1 MELFATAGE
10 WAGCLS
16 CTVTAISGYAQMARR
31 KGGWREGTA
40 WTAPLAFTSAAV
52 MFLVVFG
59 TLALIPWLIL
69 ALAPLALIA
78 ASAALAWAEIAK
90 LKDAGTATAEV
101 LGAFFALIRDALWNA
116 REDLRDLGGRLR
128 RTTPS
133 GDAAAVPPA
142 AAAPRSPRPAPAGGP
157 PGWAVGSRARHVPP
171 LTEDPYLGAHPYP
184 ADVAASLEL
193 DQVPVPP
200 HWDRTAQVISDFD
213 PEDDDDTQGHIA
225 GEAAGVLTVAAA
237 VENRAEH
244 LALAVG
250 LDPAII
256 EAHYDIAE
264 GFAELATR
272 YALLVRRDHLVMGD
286 LRDYRD
292 QGGVIPHDGRRY
304 MDAGDPRPGG
314 DQPA

>member
-1 MELFATAGE
+1 MGPGLFVTAGE

-16 CTVTAISGYAQMARR
+16 CAVTAISGYAGMARV
-31 KGGWREGTA
+31 KGGWREVPA
-40 WTAPLAFTSAAV
+40 WTAPLVFTSAAV

-59 TLALIPWLIL
+59 TLALVPWLV
-69 ALAPLALIA
+69 LALIPLAVVA
-78 ASAALAWAEIAK
+78 AKAARAWAEIAK
-90 LKDAGTATAEV
+90 LQGRGAATATV
-101 LGAFFALIRDALWNA
+101 LGLLAARLRDGLWNA

-128 RTTPS
+128 
-133 GDAAAVPPA
+133 PA
-142 AAAPRSPRPAPAGGP
+142 RGAAAPPAPAAPRPPGSAPAGGP
-157 PGWAVGSRARHVPP
+157 PGWAAASRARHVPP
-171 LTEDPYLGAHPYP
+171 LMEDPYLGAHPYP
-184 ADVAASLEL
+184 ADVAAALEL
-193 DQVPVPP
+193 EQVPVPP

-286 LRDYRD
+286 LREYRD
-292 QGGVIPHDGRRY
+292 RGGVIPHDGRRY
-304 MDAGDPRPGG
+304 MDAGDPRPDG
-314 DQPA
+314 DQAA

>member
-1 MELFATAGE
+1 MGTGTIIDIALY
-10 WAGCLS
+10 AGCGACALEA
-16 CTVTAISGYAQMARR
+16 VAAYARLARAR
-31 KGGWREGTA
+31 DGHKDAGSWH
-40 WTAPLAFTSAAV
+40 APLIFTSAA
-52 MFLVVFG
+52 F
-59 TLALIPWLIL
+59 ALLGIL
-69 ALAPLALIA
+69 GVLSP
-78 ASAALAWAEIAK
+78 ASAAVLAALPLAAVAAIVWRAWRAAARALGWAK
-90 LKDAGTATAEV
+90 ATAIV
-101 LGAFFALIRDALWNA
+101 LGGLAGRVREALGHT
-116 REDLRDLGGRLR
+116 REDLRDLRGKLSREGAPADPAAPGDGGRR
-128 RTTPS
+128 S
-133 GDAAAVPPA
+133 AGG
-142 AAAPRSPRPAPAGGP
+142 APRLG
-157 PGWAVGSRARHVPP
+157 AVTRARHVPP
-171 LTEDPYLGAHPYP
+171 LMDDPYLGAHPYP

-193 DQVPVPP
+193 DRVPVPP

-213 PEDDDDTQGHIA
+213 PEDDDDTQGHVA

-286 LRDYRD
+286 LREYRD

-304 MDAGDPRPGG
+304 MDAGDPRPDGG
-314 DQPA
+314 QAA